1 MKKNLE
7 KIINRIDKL
16 GRKITKLD
24 LKYLIKS
31 GSWQVTN
38 NFSNILIGFLL
49 SIAFAN
55 LLSDKDFGIYT
66 YLISITK
73 ALSFLTLSGLAV
85 ATTQAVARGYNTAL
99 ITSKKLHQKWNFIYT
114 IGLLAVASYYLF
126 NNNYLFAG
134 SLTIIAFTTPFII
147 AYQSYSNFLLGKKSF
162 KKIAIYSIIKNIFH
176 LVLIVGVLMITKSIL
191 AVIIAHVLSLLLPSI
206 YFYQKTKKDFS
217 VESKRDINEDKS
229 LFKFGL
235 NISFLNVLSS
245 IAGNIDNIL
254 LFQLIGP
261 AQLATYVFAKKASE
275 TGRGMVKNVLIIYFP
290 KLVNK
295 KLEDIKSIFSFRI
308 LQTIVISILLA
319 TSLILI
325 IPFVFQYFF
334 PKYPDSVFYAQ
345 LLSLGVVFAMPNAYM
360 GFIFHSHKM
369 MRQIYIT
376 NILPN
381 IVRIIG
387 FAILGLLF
395 GIIGIVAA
403 KLIGDLVLFIISI
416 LVFRNLKSYTNTN

>member
-31 GSWQVTN
+31 GSWQITN

-73 ALSFLTLSGLAV
+73 ALSFLTLSGLAI
-85 ATTQAVARGYNTAL
+85 ATTQAVARGYNAAL
-99 ITSKKLHQKWNFIYT
+99 ITSKKLHQKWDSIYT
-114 IGLLAVASYYLF
+114 IGLLAVASYYFF

-134 SLTIIAFTTPFII
+134 SLAIIAFTTPFII

-162 KKIAIYSIIKNIFH
+162 KKITIYSIIKNIFH

-191 AVIIAHVLSLLLPSI
+191 AVIIAHVLSLILPNI

-217 VESKRDINEDKS
+217 VESKRNINEDKS

-275 TGRGMVKNVLIIYFP
+275 TGRGVVKSSLIIYFP

-308 LQTIVISILLA
+308 LQTIVIGILLA
-319 TSLILI
+319 IPLILI

-334 PKYPDSVFYAQ
+334 PKYPDSVLYAQ
-345 LLSLGVVFAMPNAYM
+345 LLSLGVVFAMPNYYM
-360 GFIFHSHKM
+360 SFIFHSHKM

-381 IVRIIG
+381 IVRIIS